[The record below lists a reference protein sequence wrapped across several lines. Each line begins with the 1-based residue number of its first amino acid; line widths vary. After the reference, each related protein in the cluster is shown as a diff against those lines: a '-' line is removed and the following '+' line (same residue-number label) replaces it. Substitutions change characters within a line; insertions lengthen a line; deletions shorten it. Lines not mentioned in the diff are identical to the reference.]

1 METYLFELPT
11 TGDISFAEIFED
23 ASRKYTTHISAATS
37 ARASLKTALKES
49 KRTDGEKD
57 YLKIILDDYLPYLYA
72 AINTA
77 ESGKIIF
84 NAETQTPVFSW
95 RTTLSSNI
103 FQSSPRIPV
112 RGLAAELSFSLLTYA
127 FALSNLARSTV
138 ISLGD
143 YEHER
148 HISDADRQSKDAKLN
163 FAVNLLQR
171 ASSVYLHVADVVLPQ
186 CNMANVEASKRVP
199 DMNKDVVTAL
209 SHLALA
215 DAQKLAIRKL
225 MTKAAY
231 DSVVS
236 PGPPLPKSHP
246 SPGLIAKLYIHIAS
260 EYSSARSL
268 AKTHGDGVSS
278 DLRKY
283 LANEIALSLALV
295 HKWLGV
301 EAGESGSGSRA
312 GAAVGFLKWAKSDL
326 DGLAGLGKNV
336 SLGKTTE
343 NSRTKKSRIVFE
355 SESVA
360 SFLKHY
366 QNLNNSV
373 HFQQVPPTS
382 ELQSSI
388 PTGKSAIT
396 SKSFE
401 SPRPAFGPGSLA
413 HPTEQFDGDS
423 RPESNADTSS
433 YARAGSYF

>member
-1 METYLFELPT
+1 M
-11 TGDISFAEIFED
+11 
-23 ASRKYTTHISAATS
+23 
-37 ARASLKTALKES
+37 
-49 KRTDGEKD
+49 
-57 YLKIILDDYLPYLYA
+57 
-72 AINTA
+72 
-77 ESGKIIF
+77 
-84 NAETQTPVFSW
+84 
-95 RTTLSSNI
+95 
-103 FQSSPRIPV
+103 
-112 RGLAAELSFSLLTYA
+112 AAELSFSLLTYA

-148 HISDADRQSKDAKLN
+148 HISDTDRQSKDAKLN

-171 ASSVYLHVADVVLPQ
+171 ASGVYLHVADVVLPQ
-186 CNMANVEASKRVP
+186 CNVANLEASKRVP
-199 DMNKDVVTAL
+199 DMNKDVITAL

-246 SPGLIAKLYIHIAS
+246 SPGLIAKLYIHTAS

-268 AKTHGDGVSS
+268 AKTHSDGDVSS

-283 LANEIALSLALV
+283 LTNEIAMSLALV

-326 DGLAGLGKNV
+326 DGLAGLGKKV

-343 NSRTKKSRIVFE
+343 NSKTKKSRIVFE

-360 SFLKHY
+360 SCLKHY
-366 QNLNNSV
+366 QNLNDSV

-382 ELQSSI
+382 ELQSLI
-388 PTGKSAIT
+388 PTGKSAIA
-396 SKSFE
+396 SRSFE
-401 SPRPAFGPGSLA
+401 SPRLAFGPSPA
-413 HPTEQFDGDS
+413 EQFNGSS
-423 RPESNADTSS
+423 RPESNDADIST